1 MMRCQLMDI
10 LSAGLWQTVL
20 PGSSDLVAT
29 SLQHAALYKMSLG
42 KTLGWVWHF
51 QKNFLWEVQSFRR
64 GTWGILDWHLLGT
77 ANHGPM
83 EFLWHIHGM
92 LDLDDTNSGA
102 LGCISQIS
110 RASIAGYSRGLI

>member
-1 MMRCQLMDI
+1 MDI

-51 QKNFLWEVQSFRR
+51 QRNFRWENQSFRR
-64 GTWGILDWHLLGT
+64 GTWGILDWHLLDP

-83 EFLWHIHGM
+83 EFRSVAYPWNIHGM
-92 LDLDDTNSGA
+92 LDLDTNSGA
-102 LGCISQIS
+102 LGSISQIS
-110 RASIAGYSRGLI
+110 RASIAGYSNFSFED